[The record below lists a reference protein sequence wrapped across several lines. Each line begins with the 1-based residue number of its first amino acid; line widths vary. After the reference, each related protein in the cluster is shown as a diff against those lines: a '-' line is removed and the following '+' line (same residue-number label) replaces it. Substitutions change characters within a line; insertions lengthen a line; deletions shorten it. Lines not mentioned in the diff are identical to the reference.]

1 MKGSIRQRSKGS
13 WEIFYDMGADP
24 VTGKRRQKSQT
35 IKGTKR
41 DAQRR
46 LREVLLSIEQ
56 SSYVKPNKITLG
68 EWLSQWLRDYVSMNT
83 TDRTQE
89 SYSYIVEGH
98 LIPSLGKVVLSD
110 LQPQDIQRYYA
121 EKLNKGRTD
130 GKGGL
135 SGRSVVYHHRILSKA
150 LDYAVK
156 MGVVVRNVANL
167 VEPPRVKKVTM
178 NTLSTEEVTRFLEAA
193 KETDYYV
200 FFATLLYTG
209 LRRGELLAL
218 RWRNLDLIKGNLTVV
233 ETAYK
238 LGNGDYIIKEPKTA
252 HSRRSVTLSTSLIE
266 LFRAYRI
273 DQELLRIQL
282 GVSLNADD
290 FVFIRPDGSPLNPS
304 AVSLAFRRITHK
316 AGLKD
321 IRIHDLRH
329 THATL
334 MLQAGVNPKVVSER
348 LGHASISITLDIY
361 SHVLPGMQE
370 AAAEKF
376 DKLFEADVSE
386 NSDTNVSKMLAIAPQ
401 NKNGRSEN
409 ESERCGSRTHD
420 ALIKSQVLYH

>member
-1 MKGSIRQRSKGS
+1 MKGSIRQRSKGT

-24 VTGKRRQKSQT
+24 ITGRRRQKSQT
-35 IKGTKR
+35 VKGTKR
-41 DAQRR
+41 DAQRI
-46 LREVLLSIEQ
+46 LREVLLSVEQ
-56 SSYVKPNKITLG
+56 GSYVKPNKITLG
-68 EWLSQWLRDYVSMNT
+68 EWLSQWLKDYVSMNT

-89 SYSYIVEGH
+89 SYRYIVEGH
-98 LIPSLGKVVLSD
+98 LIPSVGKVILAD
-110 LQPQDIQRYYA
+110 LQPQHIQSYYA
-121 EKLNKGRTD
+121 EKLSNGRAD
-130 GKGGL
+130 GEGGL
-135 SGRSVVYHHRILSKA
+135 SARSVVYHHRILSKA
-150 LDYAVK
+150 LNYAVK
-156 MGVVVRNVANL
+156 MGMVVRNVANL

-370 AAAEKF
+370 AAVEKF
-376 DKLFEADVSE
+376 DKLFEADVNE
-386 NSDTNVSKMLAIAPQ
+386 NSDANVSKMLAIAPQ